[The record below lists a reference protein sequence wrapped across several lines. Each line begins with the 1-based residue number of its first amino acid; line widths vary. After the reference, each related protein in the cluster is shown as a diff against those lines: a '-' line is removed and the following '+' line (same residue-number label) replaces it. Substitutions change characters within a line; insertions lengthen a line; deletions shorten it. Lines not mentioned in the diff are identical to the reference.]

1 MPMGDALMRFEGC
14 PFPVGPSS
22 CVLLSFALH
31 SLISTAVKKMLD
43 EGFDAP
49 VIRSINSPDYGVTNK
64 RLWKKYGYRV
74 KHL

>member
-64 RLWKKYGYRV
+64 RLWEKYGHRV